1 MTAGRSAKRKPD
13 GADAYPAYMPGEKIK
28 TISQFS
34 KNFALQAG
42 GKL

>member
-1 MTAGRSAKRKPD
+1 
-13 GADAYPAYMPGEKIK
+13 MPGEKIK
-28 TISQFS
+28 TTSQFS

>member
-1 MTAGRSAKRKPD
+1 
-13 GADAYPAYMPGEKIK
+13 MPGEKIK
-28 TISQFS
+28 TTSLFS